1 MLKSIGHDVTFC
13 VKECRENTLMNPIKL
28 GDTLE
33 LAIWLTGTET
43 RQHIEQWRVD
53 APVMLTAPWPRFRIE
68 LSPLR
73 WTIKRPGEDRVP
85 PVPVSIS
92 GPDVRLLVAEAD
104 VTALGDIPRDRAF
117 VGDLDKRDLAKLR
130 KITKRALSK
139 SGRVI
144 SDEIV
149 DTIIEK
155 LGPDSAARAL
165 RASTSLH

>member
-1 MLKSIGHDVTFC
+1 MTD
-13 VKECRENTLMNPIKL
+13 PIKI

-43 RQHIEQWRVD
+43 RQHVEQWRVD
-53 APVMLTAPWPRFRIE
+53 VPMLLTAPWPQFRIS

-85 PVPVSIS
+85 PVPASIS

-104 VTALGDIPRDRAF
+104 VVAIGDIPRDRAF
-117 VGDLDKRDLAKLR
+117 VGDLDKKDLAKLR
-130 KITKRALSK
+130 KITKRALGQD
-139 SGRVI
+139 GRII
-144 SDEIV
+144 SDDV
-149 DTIIEK
+149 ADSIIEK

-165 RASTSLH
+165 RASVSLH